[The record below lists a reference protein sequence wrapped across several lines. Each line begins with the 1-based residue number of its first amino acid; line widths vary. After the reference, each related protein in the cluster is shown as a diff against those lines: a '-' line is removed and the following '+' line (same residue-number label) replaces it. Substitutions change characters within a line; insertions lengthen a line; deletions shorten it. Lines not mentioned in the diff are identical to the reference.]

1 MASNEMD
8 TPLNKKGEPLNKL
21 DDKDLTQLGLNSIFE
36 QIAFSFERMQ
46 APGWTM
52 NMLPMFQK
60 IYGDS
65 PEDLKEFMTYN
76 MEFMNTEPHMAT
88 LLQGMVLSMEEKGV
102 DRKTIE
108 GVRNGLF
115 GPMAGIGDS
124 IFWFTVLPITAGIA
138 CSLGS
143 NGSVLGPLVYI
154 AVYLLVGFSRI
165 WFAHLGYSLGNRTV
179 ESIGQSTEYLTRA
192 AGILGTMVIG
202 ALIPSYVSI
211 AFSEDLVFGVGS
223 TTVQS
228 VFDNLL
234 PNILPLATVFLIYWL
249 FKKKNANTIAVI
261 GCVIL
266 FGLLMSLFGWM

>member
-1 MASNEMD
+1 MASNP
-8 TPLNKKGEPLNKL
+8 TNKKGEPLQKL
-21 DDKDLTQLGLNSIFE
+21 SKSDITRLGINSLTE

-52 NMLPMFQK
+52 NMIPGFKK

-65 PEDLKEFMTYN
+65 NEDLKEFMTYN

-88 LLQGMVLSMEEKGV
+88 LLQGMVLAMEEKGT
-102 DRKTIE
+102 DRKLIQ

-138 CSLGS
+138 CSLAKSGS
-143 NGSVLGPLVYI
+143 ILGPLVFI
-154 AVYLLVGFSRI
+154 GIYLIVGFSRI
-165 WFAHLGYSLGNRTV
+165 WFARLGYSLGSKAV
-179 ESIGQSTEYLTRA
+179 EKVGTATRYLTGA
-192 AGILGTMVIG
+192 AGILGTTVIG
-202 ALIPSYVSI
+202 ALIPSYVST
-211 AFSEDLVFGVGS
+211 AFQKKLVFGVGS

-228 VFDNLL
+228 VFDQLL
-234 PNILPLATVFLIYWL
+234 PNVLPLAVVFLIYWL
-249 FKKKNANTIAVI
+249 FKKKHVNTIAVI

-266 FGLLMSLFGWM
+266 FGLLMSLLNWM